1 MKKGKLIVIDG
12 MDGSGKATQVAL
24 LAERLERMGKKVMR
38 LDFPRYED
46 NLMGRFIG
54 ECLAGKHGDFVSA
67 DPYLASTLY
76 AVDRFQSSEQIKNW
90 LKKGM
95 IVILDRYVSANQIHQ
110 GGKIRTEKERKNF
123 LSWIEELEY
132 GVFGLPR
139 PDAIIYLNVPIEITQ
154 ALVRKKGQKKKKVY
168 LRKGGKD
175 TVEDSLKY
183 LKGSRKSALS
193 IIQKTNTW
201 IPIACAPK
209 GSLLSRESVSD
220 MVWAEVKNIL

>member
-24 LAERLERMGKKVMR
+24 LEKRLQQSGRKVMR
-38 LDFPRYED
+38 FDFPQYEE

-76 AVDRFQSSEQIKNW
+76 AVDRYQSSGKIKEW

-95 IVILDRYVSANQIHQ
+95 VVVLDRYVSANQIHQ
-110 GGKIRTEKERKNF
+110 GGKIRTEKERKMF
-123 LSWIEELEY
+123 LSWIEELEF

-139 PDAIIYLNVPIEITQ
+139 PDAIIYLNVPLEITQ
-154 ALVRKKGQKKKKVY
+154 TLVRKKGQKQKKVY
-168 LRKGGKD
+168 LGRRGTD
-175 TVEDSLKY
+175 MAEESLKY

-193 IIQKTNTW
+193 IIRKSNTW
-201 IPIACAPK
+201 ISIDCAPR
-209 GSLLSRESVSD
+209 GALSSREIISD
-220 MVWAEVKNIL
+220 MVWEQVKNLL